1 MAWHLLAEEGPLK
14 GLIIDFSEGEEWVI
28 GRDPDQS
35 DFLLEDSTVSRKHL
49 LCKKTDEGILV
60 KNLSRVNPC
69 TVNDED
75 FKGFYLLKEGD
86 LLKIGQNTFV
96 FSDEEIGEAEEK
108 KEKKITDTAF
118 DAIFEEEEPTN
129 ITEIPEEEP
138 PPSEEPVE
146 EEPVEEESGE
156 EEEIAAEDL
165 PPQEEEKKEEE
176 EKTAY
181 DTIFEDVENI
191 EELPFNLLGEAPLIL
206 KVISGPNAGAEIG
219 LQKNHS
225 YVIGKDTESS
235 DIVFQDLSVSRNHA
249 KLSID
254 AQGKAEIEDLGSKNG
269 TLINGIPIQEK
280 RPVTPQDL
288 VALGTTTFLIIDRE
302 AETETIYSPGPS
314 RYEQVK
320 REETREEIKEEEL
333 AKIPWKKQVIP
344 YPYLMA
350 AGAVAL
356 IVFIAF
362 VSFFSLFKP
371 ETTHVAVKDQTGEIK
386 DVLKRFPGVEFSY
399 TPSSGKL
406 FLVGHVLT
414 PIDAEELRFSLSSL
428 PFIDSI
434 ENNVIVDQN
443 VWRMANDVLTENGG
457 FRGIS
462 IYSPEAGKFVV
473 TGFLPSLDQYERLT
487 EFLSVNFPFLD
498 RLQNDVVVE
507 TNLNTQILSLL
518 QAQGFSAVQA
528 QLAGGQVVLVGR
540 YNEKR
545 EKEFDA
551 LVHEIRGLR
560 GVSSLKN
567 FAIPSS
573 AESSLMDI
581 TQNYQVTGFSLEG
594 HKNFSVIV
602 NGRILTVGNN
612 LDGMRV
618 SKILP
623 SMIVLEK
630 DGLKYKIDYSR

>member
-69 TVNDED
+69 TVNDEE

-118 DAIFEEEEPTN
+118 DAIFEEEEPTS
-129 ITEIPEEEP
+129 ITEIPEEEEP
-138 PPSEEPVE
+138 TPADEPAEDEPVE
-146 EEPVEEESGE
+146 EEA

-462 IYSPEAGKFVV
+462 IFSPEAGKFVV

-581 TQNYQVTGFSLEG
+581 TQNYQVTGFSLFD